1 MSPPSNLQS
10 SLQPSVQ
17 LVVNPAARRGLAAR
31 RVEDVLALFEREQVP
46 VVYNESRLPGD
57 IEAQVEA
64 LAREGAMRIVVAGG
78 DGTVHEAVNGLMR
91 AGSEAALGLIPIGSG
106 NDFSKAV
113 YTEPG
118 TERLR
123 DRDWADAARALVRR
137 LADNT
142 PPRRIDLGRC
152 NGRYFANGAGVGFD
166 AMITRLSREVRLPVG
181 NLVYVFGLVR
191 ALLQGVATPALRLE
205 AGNYRYEGR
214 ATLANIANGCWLGGQ
229 FLIAPDAVPDDGQLN
244 LVLAKAVTRRR
255 ILALVPRLKKGL
267 HLEAEEVQ
275 HEPVDKLVIECEQA
289 LPLHLDGEVCT
300 PSKRFEIDCV
310 PGALPLL

>member
-1 MSPPSNLQS
+1 MPPPPDV
-10 SLQPSVQ
+10 QPSVQ
-17 LVVNPAARRGLAAR
+17 LIVNPAARRGLAAR
-31 RVEDVLALFEREQVP
+31 RVQDVLALFEREDVA
-46 VVYNESRLPGD
+46 VVHNESRLPGD
-57 IEAQVEA
+57 IEAQVET
-64 LAREGAMRIVVAGG
+64 LARAGAKRIVVAGG

-91 AGSEAALGLIPIGSG
+91 AGGDAALGLIPIGSG

-113 YTEPG
+113 HAEPG
-118 TERLR
+118 EERLR
-123 DRDWADAARALVRR
+123 DRDWADAASALVKR
-137 LADNT
+137 LAENT
-142 PPRRIDLGRC
+142 APRRVDLGRC

-166 AMITRLSREVRLPVG
+166 ALITRFAREVRLPVG
-181 NLVYVFGLVR
+181 HLVYVFGLVR
-191 ALLQGVATPALRLE
+191 ALLHGVATPALRVE
-205 AGNYRYEGR
+205 AGSYRYEGR

-229 FLIAPDAVPDDGQLN
+229 FLIAPDAVPDDGHLN

-275 HEPVDKLVIECEQA
+275 HKPVDKLMIECKQA

-310 PGALPLL
+310 PGALRLL

>member
-1 MSPPSNLQS
+1 MPSSQD
-10 SLQPSVQ
+10 LQPSIQ
-17 LVVNPAARRGLAAR
+17 LIVNPAARRGLAAR
-31 RVEDVLALFEREQVP
+31 RIEDVLALFEREGVP
-46 VVYNESRLPGD
+46 VVFNESRLPGD
-57 IEAQVEA
+57 VEAQVEA
-64 LAREGAMRIVVAGG
+64 LAREGAARIVVAGG
-78 DGTVHEAVNGLMR
+78 DGTMHEAVNGLMH
-91 AGSEAALGLIPIGSG
+91 AGGNAALGLIPIGSG

-113 YTEPG
+113 HVGPG

-123 DRDWADAARALVRR
+123 DRDWADAAYALVRR

-142 PPRRIDLGRC
+142 PPRPIDLGRC

-166 AMITRLSREVRLPVG
+166 ALITRFSREVRLPVG
-181 NLVYVFGLVR
+181 NLVYVFGLAR
-191 ALLQGVATPALRLE
+191 ALLHGVATPALRIE
-205 AGNYRYEGR
+205 AGSYRYEGR
-214 ATLANIANGCWLGGQ
+214 ATLANVANGCWLGGQ
-229 FLIAPDAVPDDGQLN
+229 FLIAPDAIPDDGRLN

-310 PGALPLL
+310 PGALRLL

>member
-1 MSPPSNLQS
+1 MPPSSNAQPD
-10 SLQPSVQ
+10 LQPSVQ

-31 RVEDVLALFEREQVP
+31 RIKDVLALFEREDVP
-46 VVYNESRLPGD
+46 VVFNESRLPGD

-64 LAREGAMRIVVAGG
+64 LAREGALRIVVAGG

-91 AGSEAALGLIPIGSG
+91 ADSEAALGLIPIGSG
-106 NDFSKAV
+106 NDFSKAIHA
-113 YTEPG
+113 EPG
-118 TERLR
+118 GGRLR
-123 DRDWADAARALVRR
+123 DRDWANAAHALVKR
-137 LADNT
+137 LAGEL

-166 AMITRLSREVRLPVG
+166 ALITRFSREVRLPLG
-181 NLVYVFGLVR
+181 NLVYVVGLAR
-191 ALLQGVATPALRLE
+191 ALLHGISTPALRVE
-205 AGNYRYEGR
+205 AGSYRYEGR

-229 FLIAPDAVPDDGQLN
+229 FLIAPDAVPDDGRLN
-244 LVLAKAVTRRR
+244 LVLAKAVSRRR

-267 HLEAEEVQ
+267 HLEADEVQ
-275 HEPVDKLVIECEQA
+275 HEPIDKLVIECEEA

-310 PGALPLL
+310 PGALRLL